1 MWEGVI
7 EHAVA
12 VEINLPAV
20 AGLDE
25 SEFAGGIEPHH
36 RGNWQIFMVLHLS
49 LQLANLILQLPA
61 RPFEGVVDGEVQI
74 GMALIGLRGA
84 LDIDLPSFGKRQT
97 DVDLIKPAGAVM
109 TAGRFQHHP
118 TCGHATK
125 PLLKVSNVLGEGG
138 LNLRPRL
145 HALIFDFDRRLHDLT
160 PICLLAMRTAH
171 YIAISGSGLRSLL
184 TSGISVIVASVSN
197 RMLATDTAFSRA
209 MRTTFVGSMIP
220 ASIRS
225 TYSLRPA
232 SNPSLPVPLNMR
244 ATTTPPSTAEFSAI

>member
-49 LQLANLILQLPA
+49 LQLAKAVLQLSV
-61 RPFEGVVDGEVQI
+61 RPFEGVVEGEIQI

-84 LDIDLPSFGKRQT
+84 VDIDFPSVGKRQT
-97 DVDLIKPAGAVM
+97 DVDLVEPACPVM

-118 TCGHATK
+118 AGRYATET
-125 PLLKVSNVLGEGG
+125 LQIG
-138 LNLRPRL
+138 R
-145 HALIFDFDRRLHDLT
+145 
-160 PICLLAMRTAH
+160 
-171 YIAISGSGLRSLL
+171 
-184 TSGISVIVASVSN
+184 ASCWG
-197 RMLATDTAFSRA
+197 R
-209 MRTTFVGSMIP
+209 
-220 ASIRS
+220 
-225 TYSLRPA
+225 
-232 SNPSLPVPLNMR
+232 
-244 ATTTPPSTAEFSAI
+244 

>member
-49 LQLANLILQLPA
+49 LQLANLLLQLPA

-84 LDIDLPSFGKRQT
+84 VDIDFPSVGKGQT
-97 DVDLIKPAGAVM
+97 DVDLVEPACPVM
-109 TAGRFQHHP
+109 TAGCLQHHP
-118 TCGHATK
+118 ASRDATK
-125 PLLKVSNVLGEGG
+125 TLLKIIDMLGKRG
-138 LNLRPRL
+138 LDMRPRF
-145 HALIFDFDRRLHDLT
+145 HALIFDLDRRLHGLT
-160 PICLLAMRTAH
+160 PMCLPAKCAAH
-171 YIAISGSGLRSLL
+171 YMAISGSGLRSLL

-197 RMLATDTAFSRA
+197 RMLATDTAFSSA
-209 MRTTFVGSMIP
+209 IRTTLVGSMIP

-232 SNPSLPVPLNMR
+232 SKPSLLVPLNMR